1 MQTHLED
8 CEGEPFSLPF
18 LVRLNPTRLLGVVRL
33 LLQFGGGATLRARE
47 PASPLLARCERC
59 AGHLMAHA
67 CTALSWVCAATCG
80 RQPPIGTNGSLPD
93 ACLIDG

>member
-33 LLQFGGGATLRARE
+33 LLQFGGGATRRARE

-59 AGHLMAHA
+59 VGLLVAHA
-67 CTALSWVCAATCG
+67 
-80 RQPPIGTNGSLPD
+80 RQ
-93 ACLIDG
+93 CLAW